1 MCVCLVSSDGGDEIY
16 SSETLHTQ
24 DNSLYFFYF
33 FYFFFSFLG
42 ASIIGGRKEKKR
54 KSERGKER
62 IFHTALEMMDAVSHW
77 ITEMKKIS
85 R

>member
-1 MCVCLVSSDGGDEIY
+1 MVYDVQDEIY

-24 DNSLYFFYF
+24 DNI
-33 FYFFFSFLG
+33 LG
-42 ASIIGGRKEKKR
+42 GKYNKEQRKNKRESKR
-54 KSERGKER
+54 KG